1 MDWSSSG
8 PPPPHALSVSAV
20 VSFVRELLDSNDI
33 LADLW
38 VQGEISNYTRSGLG
52 HRYFSLKDERSILRT
67 VLFRDEMPG
76 MELAEGDRVIAHG
89 HVGIYVQ
96 RGELQFVADWV
107 QPEGVG
113 ILAAKY
119 AQLKQKLEA
128 EGLFSPARKRP
139 LPRFPRRIG
148 VVTSPNAAALQDIKN
163 VLSRRW
169 PLATLILAPALVQ
182 GAQAPPQIVKALR
195 RLGKEPGLDLAIVAR
210 GGGSIE
216 DLWAFNDERVAR
228 AIYGFPVPVVSG
240 IGHETDETIAD
251 LVADLRA
258 PTPSAAAERSSPDLQ
273 QLERAMAVLL
283 RTMASAAR
291 GCIATEASQVEGV
304 AARLQRGA
312 PNIADQRREL
322 ARIVLA
328 MQASLERRCTTDRA
342 RFENGAARIA
352 TLDPMATLG
361 RGFAIVQQASGK
373 RAVIN
378 SSRKVKSGHRLAIS
392 VADGAFWAEVS

>member
-8 PPPPHALSVSAV
+8 PPAPDALSVSAV

-52 HRYFSLKDERSILRT
+52 HRYFSLKDKRSILRT

-148 VVTSPNAAALQDIKN
+148 VVTSPNAAALRAIQN
-163 VLSRRW
+163 VLSPRW
-169 PLATLILAPALVQ
+169 PSATLSLGPAPL
-182 GAQAPPQIVKALR
+182 QAAKTPPQTVT
-195 RLGKEPGLDLAIVAR
+195 P
-210 GGGSIE
+210 
-216 DLWAFNDERVAR
+216 
-228 AIYGFPVPVVSG
+228 
-240 IGHETDETIAD
+240 
-251 LVADLRA
+251 
-258 PTPSAAAERSSPDLQ
+258 PSAP
-273 QLERAMAVLL
+273 
-283 RTMASAAR
+283 
-291 GCIATEASQVEGV
+291 
-304 AARLQRGA
+304 
-312 PNIADQRREL
+312 
-322 ARIVLA
+322 
-328 MQASLERRCTTDRA
+328 
-342 RFENGAARIA
+342 
-352 TLDPMATLG
+352 
-361 RGFAIVQQASGK
+361 
-373 RAVIN
+373 
-378 SSRKVKSGHRLAIS
+378 
-392 VADGAFWAEVS
+392 